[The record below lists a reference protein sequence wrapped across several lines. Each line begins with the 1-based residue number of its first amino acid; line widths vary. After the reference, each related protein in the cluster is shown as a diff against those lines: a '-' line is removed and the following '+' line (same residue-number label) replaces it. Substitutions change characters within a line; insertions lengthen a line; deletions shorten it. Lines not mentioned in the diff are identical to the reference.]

1 MLQVN
6 LQQDSSPSLKPGL
19 KPGLQPKAQS
29 SFSIHGIGVSGGI
42 AIGKAHLVSNA
53 MLEVVHYQLPHKLV
67 EDEIKRFDNAIHT
80 VKKELEAIRSSLSK
94 NAPAELSAFIGT
106 HLMML
111 ADKSLSELPKDI
123 IRKEHC
129 NAEWAIK
136 QQMDDIVA
144 QFEAIED
151 AYLRERQHDVVQVVE
166 RVIKVL
172 LGHPAPENS
181 KLGKAAA
188 KQKQN
193 TVIQENKIILVA
205 HDISPADA
213 IQFKQHN
220 FAAFITDVGGVTS
233 HTAILARSL
242 NIPSIVALQRARDLI
257 DDGELIIV
265 DGSLGVVIVNPSAE
279 ILAEYKLRQ
288 EQFELEQQKL
298 KRIKTT
304 KAVTMCGMAIE
315 LQANIEVPEDVAAVK
330 ASGATGIGLYR
341 TEFLFM
347 NKREMPDEEE
357 QFQAYKQVAQAMH
370 GLPVTIRTLDL
381 GADKQMN
388 PDTVSDC
395 ANPALGLRAVRL
407 CLSEPAI
414 FHTQLRALLRASH
427 YGNIKILIP
436 MLSTLGELRQTK
448 LFLERAKLSLRKQ
461 NIPFNENITLGGM
474 IEVPAAAINA
484 EAFAKELDFLSI
496 GTNDLIQYTLAID
509 RTDDAVAHLYN
520 PLHPSVLKLISIT
533 IKAGLKLGKP
543 VAVCGEMAGDA
554 KLTKLLIGMGLR
566 QLSMHPSNVLSV
578 KQQILH
584 SQMAVLNSNARTIL
598 RHTDLEKI
606 EPLIAKFNLNTL

>member
-1 MLQVN
+1 MAKSQSAPHASN
-6 LQQDSSPSLKPGL
+6 LV
-19 KPGLQPKAQS
+19 AVS
-29 SFSIHGIGVSGGI
+29 SFSIHGIGVSSGI
-42 AIGKAHLVSNA
+42 AIGRAHLVSNA
-53 MLEVVHYQLPHKLV
+53 LLEVVHYVLPAHLV
-67 EDEIKRFDNAIHT
+67 NDEITRFSEAINT
-80 VKKELEAIRSSLSK
+80 VKKDLETIQSQLSK
-94 NAPAELSAFIGT
+94 NAPAEIGAFIHT
-106 HLMML
+106 HLAML
-111 ADKSLSELPKDI
+111 ADKSLSEIPKDI
-123 IRKEHC
+123 IRKEQC

-136 QQMDDIVA
+136 QQMDDIVE

-151 AYLRERQHDVVQVVE
+151 EYLRERKQDVVQVVE

-172 LGHPAPENS
+172 LGHPNQAPNQ
-181 KLGKAAA
+181 AANQQST
-188 KQKQN
+188 KQQSVKQ
-193 TVIQENKIILVA
+193 QENATILVA

-213 IQFKQHN
+213 IQFKQHH

-257 DDGELIIV
+257 DDNELIIV
-265 DGSLGVVIVNPSAE
+265 DGSLGVVIVNPSKE

-288 EQFELEQQKL
+288 EQWELEQQKL
-298 KRIKTT
+298 QRIKST
-304 KAVTMCGMAIE
+304 KAVTMCGTAIE
-315 LQANIEVPEDVAAVK
+315 LQANIEVPEDVIAVK

-357 QFQAYKQVAQAMH
+357 QFLAYKQVAEAMK
-370 GLPVTIRTLDL
+370 GMPVTIRTLDL

-388 PDTVSDC
+388 PDTVSNC

-407 CLSEPAI
+407 CLSEPQI

-427 YGNIKILIP
+427 YGHIKILIP
-436 MLSTLGELRQTK
+436 MLSTLSELRQTK
-448 LFLERAKLSLRKQ
+448 LLLERAKISLRKQ
-461 NIPFNENITLGGM
+461 DIPFDENIALGGM

-484 EAFAKELDFLSI
+484 EAFAKELDFMSI

-520 PLHPSVLKLISIT
+520 ALHPSVLKLISIT
-533 IKAGLKLGKP
+533 IKAGAKLGKS

-566 QLSMHPSNVLSV
+566 QMSMHPSNILSV
-578 KQQILH
+578 KQQVLH
-584 SQMAVLNSNARTIL
+584 SQIAQLNANANKVLSN
-598 RHTDLEKI
+598 TDLEKI
-606 EPLIAKFNLNTL
+606 ELMVAKFNLQ

>member
-1 MLQVN
+1 MLPQHMH
-6 LQQDSSPSLKPGL
+6 KHT
-19 KPGLQPKAQS
+19 QS
-29 SFSIHGIGVSGGI
+29 SFSMHGIGVSSGI
-42 AIGKAHLVSNA
+42 AIGRAHLVSNA
-53 MLEVVHYQLPHKLV
+53 LLEVVHFQLPQHLID
-67 EDEIKRFDNAIHT
+67 DEIKRFENAIYT
-80 VKKELEAIRSSLSK
+80 VKKDLEVIRHSLSK

-111 ADKSLSELPKDI
+111 ADKSLSEIPKEI
-123 IRKEHC
+123 IRREQC

-144 QFEAIED
+144 QFDAIED

-172 LGHPAPENS
+172 LGHPAPSQTKDKQTVKQDEN
-181 KLGKAAA
+181 A
-188 KQKQN
+188 
-193 TVIQENKIILVA
+193 IILVA

-220 FAAFITDVGGVTS
+220 FAAFITDVGGITS

-257 DDGELIIV
+257 SDGELIIV

-298 KRIKTT
+298 KRIKST
-304 KAVTMCGMAIE
+304 KAITMCGTAIE
-315 LQANIEVPEDVAAVK
+315 LQANIEVPEDVVAVK

-357 QFQAYKQVAQAMH
+357 QFQAYKQVAEAMH
-370 GLPVTIRTLDL
+370 DMPVTIRTLDL

-388 PDTVSDC
+388 PDAVSEC

-407 CLSEPAI
+407 CLSEPQI

-427 YGNIKILIP
+427 FGNIKILIP
-436 MLSTLGELRQTK
+436 MLSNLSELRQTK
-448 LFLERAKLSLRKQ
+448 LLLERAKLSLRKQ

-520 PLHPSVLKLISIT
+520 PLHPSVLKLISMT
-533 IKAGLKLGKP
+533 IKAGAKLGKT

-566 QLSMHPSNVLSV
+566 QLSMHPSNVLNV
-578 KQQILH
+578 KQQILR
-584 SQMAVLNSNARTIL
+584 SQMVTLNSNARKVL
-598 RHTDLEKI
+598 SLTDLEKI
-606 EPLIAKFNLNTL
+606 EPLVAKFNQS

>member
-1 MLQVN
+1 M
-6 LQQDSSPSLKPGL
+6 S
-19 KPGLQPKAQS
+19 AT
-29 SFSIHGIGVSGGI
+29 SFSIHGIGVSSGI
-42 AIGKAHLVSNA
+42 AIGRAHLVSNA
-53 MLEVVHYQLPHKLV
+53 LLEVVHYMLPAHLV
-67 EDEIKRFDNAIHT
+67 DDEITRFSKAIHR
-80 VKKELEAIRSSLSK
+80 VKKDLETIQQQLSK
-94 NAPAELSAFIGT
+94 NAPAEIGAFINT
-106 HLMML
+106 HLAML

-123 IRKEHC
+123 IRKEQC

-136 QQMDDIVA
+136 QQMDDIVE
-144 QFEAIED
+144 QFDAIED
-151 AYLRERQHDVVQVVE
+151 EYLRERKQDVVQVVE

-172 LGHPAPENS
+172 LGHPSQAPNQS
-181 KLGKAAA
+181 AV
-188 KQKQN
+188 KQ
-193 TVIQENKIILVA
+193 QENATILVA

-213 IQFKQHN
+213 IQFKQHH

-257 DDGELIIV
+257 NDNELIIV
-265 DGSLGVVIVNPSAE
+265 DGSLGVVIVNPSKA
-279 ILAEYKLRQ
+279 ILAEYRLRQ
-288 EQFELEQQKL
+288 EQWELEQQKL
-298 KRIKTT
+298 QRIKST
-304 KAVTMCGMAIE
+304 KAITMCGTAIE
-315 LQANIEVPEDVAAVK
+315 LQANIEVPEDVIAVK

-357 QFQAYKQVAQAMH
+357 QFLAYKQVAEAMK
-370 GLPVTIRTLDL
+370 GMPVTIRTLDL

-388 PDTVSDC
+388 PDSVSTC

-407 CLSEPAI
+407 CLSEPQI

-427 YGNIKILIP
+427 YGHIKILIP
-436 MLSTLGELRQTK
+436 MLSTLSELRQTK
-448 LFLERAKLSLRKQ
+448 LLLERAKASLRKQ
-461 NIPFNENITLGGM
+461 NIPFDENIALGGM

-484 EAFAKELDFLSI
+484 EAFAKELDFMSI

-520 PLHPSVLKLISIT
+520 ALHPSVLKLISMT
-533 IKAGLKLGKP
+533 IKAGAKLGKS

-566 QLSMHPSNVLSV
+566 QLSMHPSNILSV
-578 KQQILH
+578 KQQVLH
-584 SQMAVLNSNARTIL
+584 SEMTKLNANANKVLS
-598 RHTDLEKI
+598 HSDLDKI
-606 EPLIAKFNLNTL
+606 ELMVAKFNQQ